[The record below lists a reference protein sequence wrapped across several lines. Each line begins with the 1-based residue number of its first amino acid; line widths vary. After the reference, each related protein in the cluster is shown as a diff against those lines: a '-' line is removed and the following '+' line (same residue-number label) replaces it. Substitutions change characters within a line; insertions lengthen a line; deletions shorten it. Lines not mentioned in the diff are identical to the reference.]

1 MKAFV
6 WAERIASS
14 PLAAWSLSAIAFLV
28 ALGARF
34 ASDHV
39 LPAGFP
45 YLTFFP
51 AVILTA
57 FFCGLWPGIAC
68 AVLSGLSAWYW
79 FIPPAGAITLNASVL
94 VALLFY
100 VGVVS
105 VDILLIQVAH
115 GAVRGLRAERA
126 QTRSLLTR
134 QKALLEDQQARVRQ
148 QAVLQRE
155 LSHRMKNTLAMVQ
168 AVVSQS
174 LRNALDT
181 RDASEKASARIQAL
195 ASAQDVLTATDWAAS
210 DVAAVVAASVA
221 PHCADAERV
230 TIEGPPARV
239 EAQQALGLALAI
251 HELST
256 NAVKYGALS
265 TDEGRVAVRWSV
277 GPGLRFTF
285 KWEER
290 GGPPVVPPARQG
302 FGSKLTERIVPSYFG
317 GSAASQYEP
326 SGLIYTMN
334 GSLTASGRPD
344 EPA

>member
-6 WAERIASS
+6 WAERISS
-14 PLAAWSLSAIAFLV
+14 TPLAAWTLAALAFLT
-28 ALGARF
+28 ALGVRF

-57 FFCGLWPGIAC
+57 FFAGLWPGVAC
-68 AVLSGLSAWYW
+68 AVLSGLAAWYW
-79 FIPPAGAITLNASVL
+79 FIPPVGVFTMNPSVA

-100 VGVVS
+100 IGVVS
-105 VDILLIQVAH
+105 VDLLLIHVTH
-115 GAVRGLRAERA
+115 RAVRSLRVERA
-126 QTRSLLTR
+126 QTRSLLSR
-134 QKALLEDQQARVRQ
+134 QKSLLDDQQARVRQ

-221 PHCADAERV
+221 PHCADGERV
-230 TIEGPPARV
+230 TLQGPPARV

-265 TDEGRVAVRWSV
+265 TDEGRVSVRWDV
-277 GPGLRFTF
+277 GPQDRFAF
-285 KWEER
+285 VWEER
-290 GGPPVVPPARQG
+290 GGPPVAAPERRG

-317 GSAASQYEP
+317 GSAASDYEP
-326 SGLIYTMN
+326 GGLIYTLN
-334 GSLTASGRPD
+334 GSLTPSGRRD
-344 EPA
+344 ETA